1 MATKP
6 PNTPRARSA
15 LYSARAGVI
24 VVHLDN
30 GATFA
35 FPPNLV
41 TGLDATPEQLGSIE
55 TTDGGTALHWPAL
68 GTRHTLDVLLDRAFG
83 TGRRTAARAG
93 RGTSPAKAAAARAN
107 GAKGGRPRKATQARP
122 LTPVR

>member
-1 MATKP
+1 M
-6 PNTPRARSA
+6 
-15 LYSARAGVI
+15 I

-55 TTDGGTALHWPAL
+55 TMDGGTALHWPAL

-93 RGTSPAKAAAARAN
+93 ARHLAR
-107 GAKGGRPRKATQARP
+107 KGGGGAGERGEGRAAPESDPGPPAHAGSLNPGSFGSTTA
-122 LTPVR
+122 